1 MGGGVGLSWGAV
13 WSNLRSGEAKVH
25 VDSTLAAE
33 DIGKALAT
41 ALKSR
46 IHHRSDLVV
55 VCIGTDRSTGDS
67 LGPITGTLLKEKSI
81 AGITVYGSL
90 EHPVHATN
98 LSDTVYLLSER
109 HRGAHVIAVDACL
122 GKADSV
128 GVVTVGLGSLR
139 PGAGVNK
146 ELPAIGEVYI
156 TGVVNVGGFMEY
168 FVLQNTR
175 LFLVY
180 KLAET
185 IANGIQQ
192 GLHNLELS
200 KLKA

>member
-1 MGGGVGLSWGAV
+1 MSWGAV
-13 WSNLRSGEAKVH
+13 WSSLRSGEAKVH
-25 VDSTLAAE
+25 VDSLLAAE

-46 IHHRSDLVV
+46 IHHRSELVV

-67 LGPITGTLLKEKSI
+67 LGPITGTLLKERNLTAIS
-81 AGITVYGSL
+81 VYGTL
-90 EHPVHATN
+90 ENPVHATN
-98 LSDTVYLLSER
+98 LNDTVHLLSER

-185 IANGIQQ
+185 IANGIDK
-192 GLHNLELS
+192 GLHNLELARM
-200 KLKA
+200 KA

>member
-1 MGGGVGLSWGAV
+1 LSWGAI
-13 WSNLRSGEAKVH
+13 WPNLRSGEVKTH
-25 VDSTLAAE
+25 VDSTLATE
-33 DIGKALAT
+33 DIGKALAG

-46 IHHRSDLVV
+46 IHHHSDVVV

-67 LGPITGTLLKEKSI
+67 LGPITGTLLRERN
-81 AGITVYGSL
+81 AGVSVYGTL

-98 LSDTVYLLSER
+98 LSDTVLLLAER
-109 HRGAHVIAVDACL
+109 HRGAHIIAVDACL

-146 ELPAIGEVYI
+146 DLPAVGEVYI

-180 KLAET
+180 KLAEA
-185 IANGIQQ
+185 IADGIER
-192 GLHNLELS
+192 GLH
-200 KLKA
+200 